1 MTAGQTIAGAIREAA
16 RRLATAGLDTP
27 RLDAEVLLRHALGI
41 DRTALF
47 VRYPEPIEPAALAA
61 YEGLLARRLA
71 GEPVAYL
78 TGQREFLGLTL
89 AVTPE
94 VLVPR
99 PETEQLVEWARDW
112 LLRPGRER
120 ADVVDVGTGSGAI
133 AVGLA
138 SLLSDAWAGQITAV
152 DVSPAALAVAQ
163 GNRDRLRATA
173 LRERSA
179 LDRIAFQLGDLL
191 GDVAGPVDLV
201 LANLPYLTPGQVDGN
216 PDLAAEPSLA
226 LDGGPDGLDLIRRLI
241 DDLPRVLAAGGAV
254 ALELDPAQAEPVAS
268 LLRLA
273 DPDATVQVLDDL
285 DRLARFVVL
294 ERAGERPAG

>member
-1 MTAGQTIAGAIREAA
+1 MTAGQTVAGTIRDAT
-16 RRLATAGLDTP
+16 RRLAAAGLDTP
-27 RLDAEVLLRHALGI
+27 RLDAEVLLRHVLGV

-47 VRYPEPIEPAALAA
+47 VRYLEPIEPAALAA

-78 TGQREFLGLTL
+78 TGQREFLGLAL
-89 AVTPE
+89 AVTPD

-120 ADVVDVGTGSGAI
+120 AQVIDVGTGSGAI

-138 SLLSDAWAGQITAV
+138 SLLPDAWAGRITAV
-152 DVSPAALAVAQ
+152 DVSPAALAVAG
-163 GNRDRLRATA
+163 GNRDRLRATE

-201 LANLPYLTPGQVDGN
+201 LANLPYLTPGQVNGN
-216 PDLAAEPSLA
+216 PDLAAEPRLA

-254 ALELDPAQAEPVAS
+254 ALELDSAQADTVAG
-268 LLRLA
+268 LLRTA
-273 DPDATVQVLDDL
+273 EPDATVRVLDDL
-285 DRLARFVVL
+285 AGLARFVVM
-294 ERAGERPAG
+294 ERAGERPAR